1 MGFCS
6 ENRKEEGVVEELSL
20 RENIILALQG
30 KMGIFRTIPKRKQQA
45 MAEKFIE
52 VLNIQAHSTEQEVRK
67 RKDGGA
73 SGVRIFTLLLDAR
86 LGKKYNNSDNTEFG

>member
-86 LGKKYNNSDNTEFG
+86 LEKKYNNSDNTEFG